1 MKRVVL
7 FLCSLLFAVSVKAEI
22 SDHDN
27 RGLGQAKCRCEA
39 PGENL
44 YNRRLD
50 QETAVFDDDDD
61 DNDNHNHRQLPFL
74 SSSPYFVI
82 NGVQVLPSSNAACS
96 SHRDM
101 EESNEEDKELEA
113 ELEQMDENESI
124 VRPDKLRNLKVKSSK
139 GKGSRSGKSVSCVQ
153 NEHLFMVY
161 KFVKLYSF
169 SRFLYSSEGQR
180 REQRKG

>member
-1 MKRVVL
+1 MKRVV
-7 FLCSLLFAVSVKAEI
+7 FSLCSLLFAFSVSIKAEI

-27 RGLGQAKCRCEA
+27 RCLSEAKCRCEA

-61 DNDNHNHRQLPFL
+61 DNTNDNRNRQLPFL

-96 SHRDM
+96 SNRNM
-101 EESNEEDKELEA
+101 EESNEEDKKELLA
-113 ELEQMDENESI
+113 ELEQMNENESI
-124 VRPDKLRNLKVKSSK
+124 FKPDEMRKLKGSK
-139 GKGSRSGKSVSCVQ
+139 GGKGGKSGKSVSSVH
-153 NEHLFMVY
+153 ND
-161 KFVKLYSF
+161 
-169 SRFLYSSEGQR
+169 
-180 REQRKG
+180 

>member
-7 FLCSLLFAVSVKAEI
+7 FVCSLLFAVSVKAEI

-61 DNDNHNHRQLPFL
+61 DNDNRNHRQLPFL

-96 SHRDM
+96 SHRNM
-101 EESNEEDKELEA
+101 EESNEEDNEEHFA

-124 VRPDKLRNLKVKSSK
+124 FKPDEMRKLK
-139 GKGSRSGKSVSCVQ
+139 GKSGKSVSCVQ
-153 NEHLFMVY
+153 NEHLFIVY
-161 KFVKLYSF
+161 KFVKLNSLSQF
-169 SRFLYSSEGQR
+169 FYSSEGQR
-180 REQRKG
+180 QK